1 MFKNFFK
8 LCIFSVKEIRAQLK
22 IQGFLIFN
30 LSFGIFGFLL
40 LQIFQQSLVMQ
51 TKSKAQETMA
61 GDLSISARRIF
72 SDKEISTFE
81 AEFKYVQ
88 RSETKSF
95 FAMIANGQKS
105 RLVQVIA
112 IDEAYPLYGSYEFQN
127 KSSFSN
133 QKKIWIDK
141 NLKIPLN
148 LTKQTQIKLGQTE
161 FEIADTIIQD
171 PTRSFKPGGFAPVVY
186 IPLKYLADTQLMQ
199 IGSTVSHQFLYKMRS
214 PAESQTAQKKL
225 SSQIKDTTI
234 KFETAAQD
242 SEGGN
247 QVLKYFTDYLGLVS
261 LVALGLCFLCG
272 GYLLR
277 WAFIDQKKN
286 IAIYK
291 TLGLQNSE
299 VIQIQII
306 KNTLIS
312 MLSFLLSTA
321 LTVVCLPFV
330 QTQILKFNLPIQ
342 LGFNFQ
348 SFWITLL
355 ISICVPQLI
364 SMPLMIEMV
373 QLSPKD
379 LFQAQIAETKKNK
392 LFWVWLFFSVF
403 LFWLVTV
410 FQSQSLQTG
419 SVFTLGL
426 IGLFFIFKFLLSL
439 VFKILDFFILKF
451 SWLNRYA
458 MLGLIRKKQSTD
470 LVFITMSL
478 AILVLCLLPHIK
490 SSILEEIKPSTSSK
504 IPKLFL
510 FDIQPEQVQ
519 SLTEITK
526 SKINQTLEFTPMVRS
541 RILKLNDENYERFD
555 SSGQFQTREQEED
568 ARFRNRGVNLTYKLK
583 LQDSERVTEGR
594 WNESVFVPNDDPAH
608 LPEVSLEEKYAGRI
622 KAKINDIMTFDVQG
636 LQIKAKVTSFRQV
649 RWTSF
654 QPNFFIVFQSGIL
667 EDAPQIFLSSV
678 SNIKTEDIDSYQSAI
693 VEKLSNVSIIN
704 LQQTV
709 ESSLVFIDQ
718 MAFALQAMAYLSMVV
733 GLFVFIILLSTQI
746 RDRLTEM
753 NLIQILGLPND
764 DVIKIVR
771 RQFSVLIILAL
782 ASGILL
788 SLVASTLLM
797 KFIFKIGVTFDL
809 AAMIRLCVI
818 IIPISFLGIYWGLRP
833 LKKLTPN
840 DLIRNG

>member
-8 LCIFSVKEIRAQLK
+8 LLVFSVKEIKAQFK
-22 IQGFLIFN
+22 IQSFLVFN

-72 SDKEISTFE
+72 SDNEMQSFE
-81 AEFKYVQ
+81 AEFKYSV

-95 FAMIANGQKS
+95 FAMLSNDNKT

-112 IDEAYPLYGSYEFQN
+112 IDEKYPLYGKYEFQN
-127 KSSFSN
+127 KNAFSMS
-133 QKKIWIDK
+133 KKIWIDK

-148 LTKQTQIKLGQTE
+148 LTADSKIKLGQTE
-161 FEIADTIIQD
+161 FEIADTITKD
-171 PTRSFKPGGFAPVVY
+171 PTKAFRPSGFAPVVY
-186 IPLKYLADTQLMQ
+186 IPLKYLNDTQLMQ

-214 PAESQTAQKKL
+214 PAESEAAQKKL

-277 WAFIDQKKN
+277 WVFIDQKKN

-312 MLSFLLSTA
+312 MFSFLLSAA

-330 QTQILKFNLPIQ
+330 QSQILKFNLPIQ

-364 SMPLMIEMV
+364 SFPLMIEMV

-379 LFQAQIAETKKNK
+379 LFQAQIIETKKNK
-392 LFWVWLFFSVF
+392 LFWIWLFFSVF
-403 LFWLVTV
+403 LFWSVTV

-419 SVFTLGL
+419 SIFTFGL

-458 MLGLIRKKQSTD
+458 MLGLIRK
-470 LVFITMSL
+470 
-478 AILVLCLLPHIK
+478 
-490 SSILEEIKPSTSSK
+490 
-504 IPKLFL
+504 
-510 FDIQPEQVQ
+510 
-519 SLTEITK
+519 
-526 SKINQTLEFTPMVRS
+526 N
-541 RILKLNDENYERFD
+541 N
-555 SSGQFQTREQEED
+555 
-568 ARFRNRGVNLTYKLK
+568 
-583 LQDSERVTEGR
+583 
-594 WNESVFVPNDDPAH
+594 
-608 LPEVSLEEKYAGRI
+608 
-622 KAKINDIMTFDVQG
+622 
-636 LQIKAKVTSFRQV
+636 
-649 RWTSF
+649 
-654 QPNFFIVFQSGIL
+654 
-667 EDAPQIFLSSV
+667 PQIWFLS
-678 SNIKTEDIDSYQSAI
+678 
-693 VEKLSNVSIIN
+693 
-704 LQQTV
+704 
-709 ESSLVFIDQ
+709 
-718 MAFALQAMAYLSMVV
+718 
-733 GLFVFIILLSTQI
+733 
-746 RDRLTEM
+746 
-753 NLIQILGLPND
+753 P
-764 DVIKIVR
+764 
-771 RQFSVLIILAL
+771 
-782 ASGILL
+782 
-788 SLVASTLLM
+788 
-797 KFIFKIGVTFDL
+797 
-809 AAMIRLCVI
+809 
-818 IIPISFLGIYWGLRP
+818 
-833 LKKLTPN
+833 
-840 DLIRNG
+840 